1 MTHGNF
7 CRGVHGR
14 CLVDVLPLP
23 NSTVQLI
30 TPYSRPCLSVGVIV
44 ENGKIVSQSL
54 THSCDAAIRVST
66 RAVRTG
72 QGCPNAMLHS
82 PGEQSKLKANGL
94 QLLDDAAASICSSS
108 HLSPAFSSWAA
119 AC

>member
-66 RAVRTG
+66 RGKDVQMPCCIPQGSIQAEG
-72 QGCPNAMLHS
+72 Q
-82 PGEQSKLKANGL
+82 
-94 QLLDDAAASICSSS
+94 
-108 HLSPAFSSWAA
+108 WAA
-119 AC
+119 VTG